1 VKDFL
6 LLHFQ
11 NQTLPPVFG
20 NIDSQA
26 YVAECCLAYLLHF
39 PGPLQP
45 ADDIKQYPLARY
57 AAEWWMRHM
66 QHSQSKISPLGTQLM
81 LELMDESSAAFL
93 NWIWLYNADKPWRGV
108 DASAADHPSA
118 LYYASQSGFE
128 YLVDQLL
135 RAGSKP
141 DYGQGMFGTPLQ
153 VAAYNGHL
161 QVAKK
166 LLSAG
171 ACPNTKGGMFYTP
184 LKAAAAIGHV
194 DITRL
199 LIKHGANP
207 NVSDTSSGTALLEAT
222 KNRHPNVTRVL
233 IDEGQADVNI
243 VGSRK
248 AADIYGT
255 NPLEIASRTCDI
267 EIVSQIL
274 PKASKSVIATGM
286 QAAARTKSRELLEL
300 YVSYDPDSV
309 LHHAAKLGWADLV
322 TNLLQKDAATTTL
335 LDGGYG
341 GQKTESSSLVVA
353 AAGGYESIVHEL
365 ISNKADVNAAS
376 DRRYALE
383 SAAEKGF
390 SSIITLLLEHGADVN
405 ACGMDGT
412 ALQKAS
418 HHGNINIV
426 NQLLEHGAD
435 INFVDGSYG
444 GPLQAAAIGGHYEVV
459 KLLLNRGADVNEQPG
474 QGWHSWGIPVC
485 STPLTAA
492 TYRGDIEMFD
502 LLLNKGARTDLQ
514 DRMHPPALH
523 VSVEENHP
531 AIMAK
536 LLAAGADIEVEH
548 QGNTPLSEA
557 ISAGN
562 FAAAQE
568 LLKAGA
574 NPNHN
579 ILQYNHLDRT
589 LLYQAITHDEG
600 ELLKLLL
607 NFGADVNALSDVG
620 QSSKEPPL
628 HIATEKG
635 SMVMVQV
642 LLEYGADYNWQDDTG
657 WTVSH
662 LAARCHPEILRLLCD
677 DYGVDLSL
685 SLSNGSLPLHSAG
698 SGGNVVCIEILLAHD
713 VDINTR
719 NNHGRTPL
727 HFAVEK
733 ANLQAVKLF
742 IEREARLDI
751 QEEETQMT
759 ALDYAKME
767 LIKEPDNSDRQIIV
781 EVLEE
786 KTM

>member
-1 VKDFL
+1 
-6 LLHFQ
+6 
-11 NQTLPPVFG
+11 
-20 NIDSQA
+20 
-26 YVAECCLAYLLHF
+26 
-39 PGPLQP
+39 
-45 ADDIKQYPLARY
+45 
-57 AAEWWMRHM
+57 
-66 QHSQSKISPLGTQLM
+66 M
-81 LELMDESSAAFL
+81 LELMDESNPAFL
-93 NWIWLYNADKPWRGV
+93 NWIRLYNADKPWRGV
-108 DASAADHPSA
+108 DASVADHASA

-135 RAGSKP
+135 SAGSKP

-171 ACPNTKGGMFYTP
+171 ACPNTEGGIFKTP
-184 LKAAAAIGHV
+184 LKAAAAIGHI

-207 NVSDTSSGTALLEAT
+207 DVSEFSSGTALFEAT

-233 IDEGQADVNI
+233 IEEGQADVNI
-243 VGSRK
+243 FVSRK
-248 AADIYGT
+248 VAAVYGG
-255 NPLEIASRTCDI
+255 NPLEIASRRCDM

-274 PKASKSVIATGM
+274 PKASKSIIATGM
-286 QAAARTKSRELLEL
+286 QAAAQTKSRELLEL
-300 YVSYDPDSV
+300 YVSYDPNGV
-309 LHHAAKLGWADLV
+309 LHYAAEIGWADLV
-322 TNLLQKDAATTTL
+322 TNLLQKDAATATL
-335 LDGGYG
+335 LDDGFIEG
-341 GQKTESSSLVVA
+341 SSLVVA
-353 AAGGYESIVHEL
+353 AAGGYESIVQEL

-376 DRRYALE
+376 DRRYTLE

-390 SSIITLLLEHGADVN
+390 SSIITMLLEHGADVN
-405 ACGMDGT
+405 ACGKEGT

-426 NQLLEHGAD
+426 NQLLDHGAD
-435 INFVDGSYG
+435 IRFVDGSYG
-444 GPLQAAAIGGHYEVV
+444 GPLQAAAIGGHCEVA
-459 KLLLNRGADVNEQPG
+459 KLLLNRGADVNEQPAYWRHTWRMP
-474 QGWHSWGIPVC
+474 QC

-514 DRMHPPALH
+514 GEDRPPALH
-523 VSVEENHP
+523 VSVKKNHA

-536 LLAAGADIEVEH
+536 LLAAGADIEIEH

-574 NPNHN
+574 NPNYN
-579 ILQYNHLDRT
+579 ILQYDDLHET
-589 LLYQAITHDEG
+589 LLYQAIAENQG

-607 NFGADVNALSDVG
+607 DFGADVNALSDVRK
-620 QSSKEPPL
+620 SSKEPPL
-628 HIATEKG
+628 HTATEKG
-635 SMVMVQV
+635 SMVMVQI

-662 LAARCHPEILRLLCD
+662 LASRCHPEILRLLCD
-677 DYGVDLSL
+677 DYGADLSL
-685 SLSNGSLPLHSAG
+685 NLSNGSLPLHSAG
-698 SGGNVVCIEILLAHD
+698 SGGNVACIEILLAHG

-733 ANLQAVKLF
+733 ANLPAVKLF
-742 IEREARLDI
+742 LERGARLDI

-781 EVLEE
+781 EILEE
-786 KTM
+786 ETM